1 MHKQHKHPAQ
11 TRPGTRRG
19 KVLFIGLDAAESTL
33 LQRYMD
39 DGELPAIASLVR
51 TGDVATPPPP
61 PGLGNGATWPTAF
74 TGMGPASNG
83 RYYYQQFD
91 PATYR
96 FVDFID
102 DRDFAGPPFWT
113 LASDAGKRVAV
124 IDMVHG
130 PLATSINGTQIVDWL
145 THDRMFPA
153 RSMPP
158 DLIHTVERTFGADP
172 WGGHA
177 DKAYGALAD
186 KDPAVW
192 LAKTVDR
199 IERKAEYSARLLESE
214 DWDLFTTVFSDT
226 HDFGHLFWHLHD
238 PGHPGFDPQ
247 WFARHGDPMKTVLRA
262 IDSGVAQLLD
272 VAGPD
277 THVILFTG
285 PGMGPNYS
293 ANLALEDML
302 LRLES
307 SYTSLPL
314 RRRAKSMLREVYKRS
329 LPHSIRA
336 RINLSERARSMAP
349 SASVRFDPRSLSGR
363 MFFQVPNNDNA
374 GAVRLNIAGRES
386 RGVLSPAEADAMTR
400 RLVADLRDIRNDE
413 TGEPLVSE
421 VIIAKERFSGPLLDS
436 LPDLL
441 VVWNRPK
448 PIRRISSSRI
458 GSIAVPMH
466 PVRTGD
472 HTDRTL
478 FIHRSA
484 QDDQARVDTA
494 LLRVEDI
501 APIVLELLG
510 VPVPGAFDGVARV
523 KAVRGS
529 EQPGTAAD
537 HSLILA

>member
-1 MHKQHKHPAQ
+1 MNDHTALSHL
-11 TRPGTRRG
+11 PGGSLHRG

-39 DGELPAIASLVR
+39 AGELPALASLVR

-74 TGMGPASNG
+74 TGTGPASNG
-83 RYYYQQFD
+83 RYYYRQFD

-96 FVDFID
+96 FVDFVD
-102 DRDFAGPPFWT
+102 DLDFASPPFWT
-113 LASDAGKRVAV
+113 LASAAGKRVAV

-130 PLATSINGTQIVDWL
+130 PLATSINGVQIVDWL

-158 DLIHTVERTFGADP
+158 DLIHGVEREFGSDP

-177 DKAYGALAD
+177 DNAYRALAD

-214 DWDLFTTVFSDT
+214 DWDLFATVFSDT
-226 HDFGHLFWHLHD
+226 HDFGHLFWNLRD
-238 PGHPGFDPQ
+238 PGHPGFDPE

-262 IDSGVAQLLD
+262 IDSGVERLLEI
-272 VAGPD
+272 AGPD
-277 THVILFTG
+277 AHVVLFTG

-293 ANLALEDML
+293 ANLALEDIL
-302 LRLES
+302 QRLES
-307 SYTSLPL
+307 GYTSLPL
-314 RRRAKSMLREVYKRS
+314 RRRAKSMLRTLYMRT
-329 LPHSIRA
+329 LPQPVRA

-349 SASVRFDPRSLSGR
+349 RASVRFDPRSLR
-363 MFFQVPNNDNA
+363 ERLFFAVPNNDNA

-386 RGVLSPAEADAMTR
+386 RGVLSPAEAEAITR
-400 RLVADLRDIRNDE
+400 RLVADLHDIRNDE
-413 TGEPLVSE
+413 TGEPLVAE
-421 VIIAKERFSGPLLDS
+421 VVITKQRFNGALVDH

-441 VVWNRPK
+441 VVWNRPR
-448 PIRRISSSRI
+448 PIRRIKSSKI
-458 GSIAVPMH
+458 GSIAVRTH

-472 HTDRTL
+472 HTDHTF
-478 FIHRSA
+478 FIHRCA
-484 QDDQARVDTA
+484 QDDRARVDTA

-501 APIVLELLG
+501 APTVLQLLG
-510 VPVPGAFDGVARV
+510 VPVPDTFDGVARV
-523 KAVRGS
+523 KASPGS
-529 EQPGTAAD
+529 ERPVPGREPGL
-537 HSLILA
+537 SSG